1 MRSIKQRGH
10 PVRPYQEERTLATR
24 LDASAW
30 RPIHTRIAVALG
42 IGWML
47 DAFEV
52 QIIGS
57 VIPGIQHEFNLD
69 STQSVWIN
77 IVWFG
82 GIALGALGFGYL
94 ADRIGRKRLFVATLI
109 LYSVAAIATA
119 AAPDFTLFIIF
130 RFITALGVGGE
141 YSAVT
146 SAISEFTP
154 ARNRGLSNGL
164 VMSFWALGG
173 ILASVV
179 SIVVISTLGLNW
191 RYTLLF
197 GVISAVYG
205 LAARRLIPESP
216 RWLAS
221 KGRVDEADTIV
232 TSITA
237 VASTTGYTDVAGPST
252 GRSRL
257 HELWTH
263 YRGRLYFGMALDF
276 SEAAGYYGLF
286 TAMSIL
292 VFSAAT
298 GAVPVDDGVL
308 PYYFLIASFGA
319 LAGGIVVS
327 FALDRIGRK
336 PTVTF
341 SYLAAAVSMI
351 GCAIAAGTGSAAI
364 VLVAFTIAAFFATC
378 AWVSAYPTFSE
389 LFPTHLRATGIGA
402 SVAVGRVGAIIGQV
416 VLAVTATAWGV
427 GVMFGIL
434 GLFWLIGAAAGAIWW
449 KFGTEAR
456 GVPLEELA
464 PIRGD
469 LVRTP

>member
-1 MRSIKQRGH
+1 M
-10 PVRPYQEERTLATR
+10 
-24 LDASAW
+24 
-30 RPIHTRIAVALG
+30 HTRIAVALG

-57 VIPGIQHEFNLD
+57 VIPGIQAEFALD
-69 STQSVWIN
+69 SAQSVWIN

-82 GIALGALGFGYL
+82 GIALGAMLFGYL
-94 ADRIGRKRLFVATLI
+94 ADRVGRKRLFVATLI

-119 AAPDFTLFIIF
+119 AAPTYEIFIIF

-146 SAISEFTP
+146 SAIAEFTP
-154 ARNRGLSNGL
+154 ARNRGRSNGL

-179 SIVVISTLGLNW
+179 SIVIISTLGLTW

-197 GVISAVYG
+197 GVVSAAYG
-205 LAARRLIPESP
+205 LLARRLIPESP

-221 KGRVDEADTIV
+221 RGRADEADAV
-232 TSITA
+232 VVSITGMT
-237 VASTTGYTDVAGPST
+237 SPNGYVDPDAGVS
-252 GRSRL
+252 GRARL
-257 HELWTH
+257 RLLWSQ
-263 YRGRLYFGMALDF
+263 YRGRLLFGMALDF

-292 VFSAAT
+292 VFSQAT
-298 GAVPVDDGVL
+298 GAVPISDEAL
-308 PYYFLIASFGA
+308 PYYFLIANVGA

-327 FALDRIGRK
+327 FALDRLGRK

-341 SYLAAAVSMI
+341 SYTLAAASMI
-351 GCAIAAGTGSAAI
+351 GCAAAAATGSPTV
-364 VLVAFTIAAFFATC
+364 VLVAFTVAAFFATC

-389 LFPTHLRATGIGA
+389 LFPTPLRASGIGA

-416 VLAVTATAWGV
+416 ALAVTATSWGI
-427 GVMFGIL
+427 GVMFGML
-434 GLFWLIGAAAGAIWW
+434 AGFWLIGAVAGGIWW

-464 PIRGD
+464 GSRKAAVEAVEPMH
-469 LVRTP
+469 

>member
-1 MRSIKQRGH
+1 M
-10 PVRPYQEERTLATR
+10 
-24 LDASAW
+24 
-30 RPIHTRIAVALG
+30 HTRIAFALG

-57 VIPGIQHEFNLD
+57 VIPGIQEEFNLD
-69 STQSVWIN
+69 SAQSVWIN

-94 ADRIGRKRLFVATLI
+94 ADRIGRKRLCVATLI
-109 LYSVAAIATA
+109 LYSVAAVATA
-119 AAPDFTLFIIF
+119 ASPDFTWFIIF

-154 ARNRGLSNGL
+154 ARNRGRSNGL
-164 VMSFWALGG
+164 VMSFWAVGG

-179 SIVVISTLGLNW
+179 SIVIISTLGLTW
-191 RYTLLF
+191 RYALLF
-197 GVISAVYG
+197 GIVSAAYG
-205 LAARRLIPESP
+205 LLARRLIPESP

-221 KGRVDEADTIV
+221 KGRLDEADAV
-232 TSITA
+232 VASITGL
-237 VASTTGYTDVAGPST
+237 ASENGYNDTAGTST

-257 HELWTH
+257 RELWTNF
-263 YRGRLYFGMALDF
+263 RGRLLFGMALDF

-292 VFSAAT
+292 VFSAST
-298 GAVPVDDGVL
+298 GAVPIDNAVL
-308 PYYFLIASFGA
+308 PYYFLIANIGA
-319 LAGGIVVS
+319 LAGGIFVS
-327 FALDRIGRK
+327 FALDKIGRK

-341 SYLAAAVSMI
+341 SYTAAALSMI
-351 GCAIAAGTGSAAI
+351 GCAIAAGTGSPVI

-402 SVAVGRVGAIIGQV
+402 SVAVGRIGAIIGQV
-416 VLAVTATAWGV
+416 VLAVAAIAWGV
-427 GVMFGIL
+427 GVMFGVL
-434 GLFWLIGAAAGAIWW
+434 GLFWLIGAVAGVIWW

-456 GVPLEELA
+456 GVPLEQLA
-464 PIRGD
+464 PARGD
-469 LVRTP
+469 LVTSSGVSQNS

>member
-1 MRSIKQRGH
+1 M
-10 PVRPYQEERTLATR
+10 ATR

-30 RPIHTRIAVALG
+30 RPIHTRIAAALG
-42 IGWML
+42 VGWML

-57 VIPGIQHEFNLD
+57 VIPGIQEEFGLD

-109 LYSVAAIATA
+109 VYSVAAIATA
-119 AAPDFTLFIIF
+119 TAPDFTLFIIF

-146 SAISEFTP
+146 SAISEFMP
-154 ARNRGLSNGL
+154 ARNRGRSNGL
-164 VMSFWALGG
+164 VMSFWAVGG

-179 SIVVISTLGLNW
+179 SIVVISTLGLTW

-197 GVISAVYG
+197 GVISAAYG
-205 LAARRLIPESP
+205 LVARRLIPESP

-221 KGRVDEADTIV
+221 RGHLTEADAVV
-232 TSITA
+232 TNISGIMSESGYHD
-237 VASTTGYTDVAGPST
+237 VSTTDS

-257 HELWTH
+257 HELWTN
-263 YRGRLYFGMALDF
+263 YRGRLFFGMALDF

-292 VFSAAT
+292 VFSAST
-298 GAVPVDDGVL
+298 GAVPVADGVL
-308 PYYFLIASFGA
+308 PYFFLIANFGA
-319 LAGGIVVS
+319 LAGGILVS
-327 FALDRIGRK
+327 FALDKLGRK

-341 SYLAAAVSMI
+341 SYAAAAASMI
-351 GCAIAAGTGSAAI
+351 GCGIAAGTGSATI
-364 VLVAFTIAAFFATC
+364 VLIAFTIAAFFATC

-389 LFPTHLRATGIGA
+389 LFPTRLRATGIGA
-402 SVAVGRVGAIIGQV
+402 SVAVGRIGAIIGQV
-416 VLAVTATAWGV
+416 ALAVTATAWGI

-434 GLFWLIGAAAGAIWW
+434 GLFWLIGAVAGVAWW
-449 KFGTEAR
+449 RFGTEAR
-456 GVPLEELA
+456 GVPLEELTA
-464 PIRGD
+464 AR
-469 LVRTP
+469 R

>member
-1 MRSIKQRGH
+1 M
-10 PVRPYQEERTLATR
+10 ATR

-30 RPIHTRIAVALG
+30 RPIHTRIAIALG

-57 VIPGIQHEFNLD
+57 VIPGIQHEFSLG
-69 STQSVWIN
+69 STESVWIN

-146 SAISEFTP
+146 SAIAEFTP
-154 ARNRGLSNGL
+154 ARNRGRSNGL
-164 VMSFWALGG
+164 VMSFWAVGG

-179 SIVVISTLGLNW
+179 SILVISTLGLTW

-197 GVISAVYG
+197 GVISAAYG
-205 LAARRLIPESP
+205 LLARRLIPESP

-221 KGRVDEADTIV
+221 RGRHADADKVV
-232 TSITA
+232 TSITGITSP
-237 VASTTGYTDVAGPST
+237 VGYVDTAGGST

-257 HELWTH
+257 RELWSN
-263 YRGRLYFGMALDF
+263 YRGRLFFGMALDF

-292 VFSAAT
+292 VFSTAT
-298 GAVPVDDGVL
+298 GVVPIEDGVL
-308 PYYFLIASFGA
+308 PYYFLIANVAA
-319 LAGGIVVS
+319 LAGGIFVS

-341 SYLAAAVSMI
+341 SYTAAAVSML
-351 GCAIAAGTGSAAI
+351 GCAAAAGTGSPTV
-364 VLVAFTIAAFFATC
+364 VLIAFSVAAFFATC

-389 LFPTHLRATGIGA
+389 LFPTRLRATGIGA

-416 VLAVTATAWGV
+416 MLAVTATTWGV
-427 GVMFGIL
+427 GVMFGVL
-434 GLFWLIGAAAGAIWW
+434 GLFWLIGALAGVIWW

-456 GVPLEELA
+456 GVPLETLA
-464 PIRGD
+464 AKRVEAASAAADGA
-469 LVRTP
+469 

>member
-1 MRSIKQRGH
+1 M
-10 PVRPYQEERTLATR
+10 ATR

-30 RPIHTRIAVALG
+30 RPMHTRIAMALG

-57 VIPGIQHEFNLD
+57 VVPGIQHEFSLG
-69 STQSVWIN
+69 STESVWIN

-146 SAISEFTP
+146 SAIAEFTP
-154 ARNRGLSNGL
+154 ARNRGRSNGL
-164 VMSFWALGG
+164 VMSFWAVGG

-179 SIVVISTLGLNW
+179 SILVISTLGLTW

-197 GVISAVYG
+197 GVISAAYG
-205 LAARRLIPESP
+205 LLARRLIPESP

-221 KGRVDEADTIV
+221 RGRHADADKVV
-232 TSITA
+232 TSITG
-237 VASTTGYTDVAGPST
+237 VSSPVGYVDTAGGST

-257 HELWTH
+257 RELWSN
-263 YRGRLYFGMALDF
+263 YRGRLFFGMALDF

-292 VFSAAT
+292 VFSTAT
-298 GAVPVDDGVL
+298 GVVPIEDGVL
-308 PYYFLIASFGA
+308 PYYFLIANVAA
-319 LAGGIVVS
+319 LAGGIFVS

-341 SYLAAAVSMI
+341 SYTAAAVSMI
-351 GCAIAAGTGSAAI
+351 GCAAAAGTGSPTV
-364 VLVAFTIAAFFATC
+364 VLIAFSVAAFFATC

-389 LFPTHLRATGIGA
+389 LFPTRLRATGIGA
-402 SVAVGRVGAIIGQV
+402 SVAVGRVGAIVGQV
-416 VLAVTATAWGV
+416 MLAVTATTWGV
-427 GVMFGIL
+427 GVMFGVL
-434 GLFWLIGAAAGAIWW
+434 GLFWLIGAFAGVIWW

-456 GVPLEELA
+456 GVPLETLTTKRMEVA
-464 PIRGD
+464 AS
-469 LVRTP
+469 VVE

>member
-1 MRSIKQRGH
+1 MDK
-10 PVRPYQEERTLATR
+10 R

-30 RPIHTRIAVALG
+30 RPIHTRIAIALG

-57 VIPGIQHEFNLD
+57 VIPGIQEEFNLG
-69 STQSVWIN
+69 STQSVLIN

-119 AAPDFTLFIIF
+119 ASPDFTWFIVF

-154 ARNRGLSNGL
+154 ARNRGRSNGL
-164 VMSFWALGG
+164 VMSFWAVGG

-179 SIVVISTLGLNW
+179 SIVIISTLGLTW

-197 GVISAVYG
+197 GVISAAYG
-205 LAARRLIPESP
+205 LVARRLIPESP

-221 KGRVDEADTIV
+221 KGRLDEADAVV
-232 TSITA
+232 TSITG
-237 VASTTGYTDVAGPST
+237 VASTTGYTDPLAMGT

-257 HELWTH
+257 RELWAD
-263 YRGRLYFGMALDF
+263 YRGRLFFGMALDF

-292 VFSAAT
+292 VFSAST
-298 GAVPVDDGVL
+298 GAVPIADGVL
-308 PYYFLIASFGA
+308 PYYFLIANFGA
-319 LAGGIVVS
+319 LAGGVLVS

-341 SYLAAAVSMI
+341 SYSAAALSMI
-351 GCAIAAGTGSAAI
+351 GCALAAGTGSPTT

-389 LFPTHLRATGIGA
+389 LFPTRLRATGIGA
-402 SVAVGRVGAIIGQV
+402 SVAVGRIGAIIGQV

-434 GLFWLIGAAAGAIWW
+434 GLFWLIGAAAAATWW

-456 GVPLEELA
+456 GVPLEELVKD
-464 PIRGD
+464 RGAA
-469 LVRTP
+469 VANA

>member
-1 MRSIKQRGH
+1 M
-10 PVRPYQEERTLATR
+10 
-24 LDASAW
+24 
-30 RPIHTRIAVALG
+30 HTRIALALG

-57 VIPGIQHEFNLD
+57 VIPGIQREFSLG
-69 STQSVWIN
+69 SAESVWIN

-109 LYSVAAIATA
+109 VYSVAAIATA
-119 AAPDFTLFIIF
+119 AAPDFTLFIVF

-146 SAISEFTP
+146 SAIAEFTP
-154 ARNRGLSNGL
+154 ARNRGRSNGL
-164 VMSFWALGG
+164 VMTFWAVGG

-179 SIVVISTLGLNW
+179 SILVISTLGLTW

-197 GVISAVYG
+197 GVISAAYG
-205 LAARRLIPESP
+205 LLARRLIPESP

-221 KGRVDEADTIV
+221 KGRTAEADQVV
-232 TSITA
+232 TSITGI
-237 VASTTGYTDVAGPST
+237 ASPVGYVDTVGPGTGL
-252 GRSRL
+252 SRFR
-257 HELWTH
+257 ELWRN
-263 YRGRLYFGMALDF
+263 YRGRLFFGMALDF

-292 VFSAAT
+292 VFSTAT
-298 GAVPVDDGVL
+298 GVVPIGDDVL
-308 PYYFLIASFGA
+308 PFYFLLANVGA
-319 LAGGIVVS
+319 LAGGLFVS
-327 FALDRIGRK
+327 FALDWIGRK

-341 SYLAAAVSMI
+341 SYTAAAVSMI
-351 GCAIAAGTGSAAI
+351 GCAAAAGTGSPTV
-364 VLVAFTIAAFFATC
+364 VLIAFVVAAFFATC

-389 LFPTHLRATGIGA
+389 LFPTRLRATGIGA
-402 SVAVGRVGAIIGQV
+402 SVAVGRIGAILGQV

-427 GVMFGIL
+427 GIMFGIL
-434 GLFWLIGAAAGAIWW
+434 GLFWLIGALAGAIWW
-449 KFGTEAR
+449 RFGTEAR
-456 GVPLEELA
+456 GVPLETLTSKRAAEFTMA
-464 PIRGD
+464 SRPDAG
-469 LVRTP
+469 

>member
-1 MRSIKQRGH
+1 M
-10 PVRPYQEERTLATR
+10 TTR

-30 RPIHTRIAVALG
+30 RPIHTRIAIALG

-57 VIPGIQHEFNLD
+57 VIPGIQQEFDLG
-69 STQSVWIN
+69 SVESVWIN

-119 AAPDFTLFIIF
+119 AAPDFTLFILF

-154 ARNRGLSNGL
+154 ARNRGRSNGL
-164 VMSFWALGG
+164 VMSFWAVGG
-173 ILASVV
+173 ILASLV
-179 SIVVISTLGLNW
+179 SIVIISTLGLTW

-221 KGRVDEADTIV
+221 KGRHQEADAVIETI
-232 TSITA
+232 TGL
-237 VASTTGYTDVAGPST
+237 ASTTGYTDTAGMST

-257 HELWTH
+257 RELWTN
-263 YRGRLYFGMALDF
+263 YRGRLFFGMALDF

-292 VFSAAT
+292 VFSAST
-298 GAVPVDDGVL
+298 GAVPVEGGVL
-308 PYYFLIASFGA
+308 PYYFLIANFGA
-319 LAGGIVVS
+319 LAGGIGVS
-327 FALDRIGRK
+327 FALDRLGRK

-341 SYLAAAVSMI
+341 SYTAAAVSMI
-351 GCAIAAGTGSAAI
+351 GCALAAGTGSAVI
-364 VLVAFTIAAFFATC
+364 VLIAFTVAAFFATC

-389 LFPTHLRATGIGA
+389 LFPTRLRATGIGA

-416 VLAVTATAWGV
+416 ALAVTATAWGV

-434 GLFWLIGAAAGAIWW
+434 GLFWLIGAVAGAIWW

-456 GVPLEELA
+456 GLPLEVLA
-464 PIRGD
+464 P
-469 LVRTP
+469 VKTHA

>member
-1 MRSIKQRGH
+1 M
-10 PVRPYQEERTLATR
+10 ATR

-30 RPIHTRIAVALG
+30 RPMHTRIAMALG

-57 VIPGIQHEFNLD
+57 VIPGIQHEFSLG
-69 STQSVWIN
+69 STESVWIN

-119 AAPDFTLFIIF
+119 AAPDFTLFIVF

-146 SAISEFTP
+146 SAIAEFTP
-154 ARNRGLSNGL
+154 ARNRGRSNGL
-164 VMSFWALGG
+164 VMSFWAVGG

-179 SIVVISTLGLNW
+179 SILVISTLGLTW

-197 GVISAVYG
+197 GVISAAYG
-205 LAARRLIPESP
+205 LLARRLIPESP

-221 KGRVDEADTIV
+221 RGRHADADRVV
-232 TSITA
+232 TSITGITSP
-237 VASTTGYTDVAGPST
+237 VGYVDTAGGST

-257 HELWTH
+257 RELWSN
-263 YRGRLYFGMALDF
+263 YRGRLFFGMALDF

-292 VFSAAT
+292 VFSTAT
-298 GAVPVDDGVL
+298 GVVPIQDGVL
-308 PYYFLIASFGA
+308 PYYFLIANVAA
-319 LAGGIVVS
+319 LAGGIFVS

-341 SYLAAAVSMI
+341 SYTAAAFSMI
-351 GCAIAAGTGSAAI
+351 GCAAAAGTGSATV
-364 VLVAFTIAAFFATC
+364 VLIAFSVAAFFATC

-389 LFPTHLRATGIGA
+389 LFPTRLRATGIGA

-416 VLAVTATAWGV
+416 MLAVTATTWGV
-427 GVMFGIL
+427 GVMFGVL
-434 GLFWLIGAAAGAIWW
+434 GLFWLIGALAGVIWW

-456 GVPLEELA
+456 GVPLENLTTKPVAAAASAIE
-464 PIRGD
+464 
-469 LVRTP
+469 

>member
-1 MRSIKQRGH
+1 M
-10 PVRPYQEERTLATR
+10 ATR

-30 RPIHTRIAVALG
+30 RPIHTRIAAALG

-57 VIPGIQHEFNLD
+57 VIPGIQHEFALG
-69 STQSVWIN
+69 STESVWIN

-94 ADRIGRKRLFVATLI
+94 ADRIGRRRLFVATLI

-119 AAPDFTLFIIF
+119 AAPDFTFFIIF

-146 SAISEFTP
+146 SAIAEFTP
-154 ARNRGLSNGL
+154 ARNRGRSNGL
-164 VMSFWALGG
+164 VMSFWAVGG
-173 ILASVV
+173 ILASLI
-179 SIVVISTLGLNW
+179 SILVISTLGLTW

-197 GVISAVYG
+197 GVISAAYG
-205 LAARRLIPESP
+205 LLARRLIPESP

-221 KGRVDEADTIV
+221 RGRTEDADRV
-232 TSITA
+232 VESITGISSP
-237 VASTTGYTDVAGPST
+237 VGYVDTVGPGTGL
-252 GRSRL
+252 SRFR
-257 HELWTH
+257 ELWRN
-263 YRGRLYFGMALDF
+263 YRGRLFFGMALDF

-292 VFSAAT
+292 VFSTAT
-298 GAVPVDDGVL
+298 GAVPIDDGVL
-308 PYYFLIASFGA
+308 PYYFLIANVAA
-319 LAGGIVVS
+319 LAGGIFVS

-341 SYLAAAVSMI
+341 SYTAAALSML
-351 GCAIAAGTGSAAI
+351 GCAAAAATGSATV
-364 VLVAFTIAAFFATC
+364 VLVAFSVAAFFATC

-389 LFPTHLRATGIGA
+389 LFPTRLRATGIGA
-402 SVAVGRVGAIIGQV
+402 SVAVGRIGAIIGQV

-427 GVMFGIL
+427 GIMFGIL
-434 GLFWLIGAAAGAIWW
+434 GLFWLIGAFAGAIWW
-449 KFGTEAR
+449 RFGTEAR
-456 GVPLEELA
+456 GVSLEALTA
-464 PIRGD
+464 RGPGK
-469 LVRTP
+469 VPASSGA

>member
-1 MRSIKQRGH
+1 M
-10 PVRPYQEERTLATR
+10 AAR
-24 LDASAW
+24 LDSAAW
-30 RPIHTRIAVALG
+30 RPIHTRIAIALG

-57 VIPGIQHEFNLD
+57 VIPGIQHEFSLN

-77 IVWFG
+77 VVWFG

-109 LYSVAAIATA
+109 LYSVAAVATA
-119 AAPDFTLFIIF
+119 AAPDYTLFIVF
-130 RFITALGVGGE
+130 RFVTALGVGGE

-154 ARNRGLSNGL
+154 ARNRGRSNGL
-164 VMSFWALGG
+164 VMTFWALGG
-173 ILASVV
+173 ILASIV
-179 SIVVISTLGLNW
+179 SIVVISSLGLTW

-197 GVISAVYG
+197 GVISAAYG

-221 KGRVDEADTIV
+221 RGRLSEADEV
-232 TSITA
+232 
-237 VASTTGYTDVAGPST
+237 VASISGMTSVNGYQDTGDGGT
-252 GRSRL
+252 GRSRF
-257 HELWTH
+257 HELWTK
-263 YRGRLYFGMALDF
+263 YRGRLIFGMALDF

-292 VFSAAT
+292 VFSAST
-298 GAVPVDDGVL
+298 GAVPVEDAVL
-308 PYYFLIASFGA
+308 PYYFLIANVGA
-319 LAGGIVVS
+319 LAGGVVIS
-327 FALDRIGRK
+327 SALDRLGRK

-341 SYLAAAVSMI
+341 SYTAAALSMA
-351 GCAIAAGTGSAAI
+351 GCALAAGTGSAVI
-364 VLVAFTIAAFFATC
+364 VLIAFTIAAFFATC

-389 LFPTHLRATGIGA
+389 LFPTRLRATGIGA
-402 SVAVGRVGAIIGQV
+402 SVAVGRTGAIIGQV
-416 VLAVTATAWGV
+416 VLAVSATAWGV

-434 GLFWLIGAAAGAIWW
+434 GLFWLIGALAGVIWW
-449 KFGTEAR
+449 RFGTEAR
-456 GVPLEELA
+456 GVPLEVLTSDSA
-464 PIRGD
+464 MRST
-469 LVRTP
+469 RA

>member
-1 MRSIKQRGH
+1 M
-10 PVRPYQEERTLATR
+10 ATR

-30 RPIHTRIAVALG
+30 RPMHTRIALALG

-57 VIPGIQHEFNLD
+57 VIPGIQHEFSLG
-69 STQSVWIN
+69 SAESVWIN

-119 AAPDFTLFIIF
+119 AAPDFTLFIVF

-146 SAISEFTP
+146 SAIAEFTP
-154 ARNRGLSNGL
+154 ARNRGRSNGL
-164 VMSFWALGG
+164 VMSFWAVGG

-179 SIVVISTLGLNW
+179 SILVISTLGLTW

-197 GVISAVYG
+197 GVISAAYG
-205 LAARRLIPESP
+205 LLARRLIPESP

-221 KGRVDEADTIV
+221 RGRTADADRV
-232 TSITA
+232 VESITG
-237 VASTTGYTDVAGPST
+237 VSSPVGYVDTVGPGTGL
-252 GRSRL
+252 SRFR
-257 HELWTH
+257 ELWRN
-263 YRGRLYFGMALDF
+263 YRGRLFFGMALDF

-292 VFSAAT
+292 VFSTAT
-298 GAVPVDDGVL
+298 GVVPIADGVL
-308 PYYFLIASFGA
+308 PYYFLIANVAA
-319 LAGGIVVS
+319 LAGGIFVS

-341 SYLAAAVSMI
+341 SYTAAALSMI
-351 GCAIAAGTGSAAI
+351 GCAAAAATGSPVV
-364 VLVAFTIAAFFATC
+364 VLIAFSVAAFFATC

-389 LFPTHLRATGIGA
+389 LFPTRLRATGIGA
-402 SVAVGRVGAIIGQV
+402 SVAVGRIGAIIGQV

-427 GVMFGIL
+427 GIMFGIL

-449 KFGTEAR
+449 RFGTEAR
-456 GVPLEELA
+456 GVSLETLTKKRVE
-464 PIRGD
+464 
-469 LVRTP
+469 TPSVVTRA